1 MKRIACIVLS
11 MVILALSLSSCALF
25 EAVTAYGLYSKA
37 MKTIEEAG
45 GFEADCKMSMSM
57 DILGQAVETSYDM
70 NIKQNGDNMKMTMEI
85 LGAVTETVVIGDTVY
100 AKIGNEKIKYVAVT
114 EEQNEILES
123 EMNDVLPDLA
133 ESVFEG
139 IDVIKSEDGKKAIT
153 LTLDDE
159 TAKKL
164 MGAMADEESMELSE
178 AMSLE
183 NIFFTMKFSSKNVLE
198 SMTFDCDMTVDVLG
212 MGLTS
217 HMALEYSFINFGE
230 APEVLA
236 PADADTYIDGGEY
249 TGDL

>member
-1 MKRIACIVLS
+1 MKRTVCVVLS

-45 GFEADCKMSMSM
+45 GFEADCNIEIKMN
-57 DILGQAVETSYDM
+57 ILGQEVITSEKL
-70 NIKQNGDNMKMTMEI
+70 NVKQNGDNIETTTEVE
-85 LGAVTETVVIGDTVY
+85 GETVVLTVVDGVLYGRLGDEKVKFTV
-100 AKIGNEKIKYVAVT
+100 T
-114 EEQNEILES
+114 PEQNDVLED
-123 EMNDVLPDLA
+123 EMADVLPDFTQSL
-133 ESVFEG
+133 FEG

-159 TAKKL
+159 TAKKI
-164 MGAMADEESMELSE
+164 MDATADEESMELSE

-198 SMTFDCDMTVDVLG
+198 SMTFDCDMTVEVLG
-212 MGLTS
+212 MGLTA
-217 HMALEYSFINFGE
+217 HMAMEYVFVNFGE
-230 APEVLA
+230 APEISA

-249 TGDL
+249 TGEL